1 MVEEH
6 GVRCWPRR
14 RAAGIAEN
22 IEYYGG
28 IHALYL
34 TDLTRWRL
42 GVRDAAALFLHS
54 GMPPYLFVPFTQP
67 DREQM
72 LAQLAE
78 FQVEQVADIPPPRA
92 IGYFVAAPFH
102 SGVRML
108 LYRIAPRPAPQT
120 VAP

>member
-1 MVEEH
+1 MPPHAVVITTEDV
-6 GVRCWPRR
+6 GRP
-14 RAAGIAEN
+14 AEN

-42 GVRDAAALFLHS
+42 GVRDAAALLLRS
-54 GMPPYLFVPFTQP
+54 GMPPYLFIPFTQP

-72 LAQLAE
+72 LAELAE
-78 FQVEQVADIPPPRA
+78 FQVEQAADIPAPQA
-92 IGYFVAAPFH
+92 IDYFVAAPFH
-102 SGVRML
+102 RGVRML

-120 VAP
+120 AAP